1 MRLCHRGSERLLRS
15 SSRLAALTER
25 VGMPE
30 VLATLVGICL
40 LAGWAY
46 VVTHS
51 DALTQPVSEEIARAS
66 TLDSALAWPQ
76 ATQETYPA
84 LGARRGEDLEEGE
97 VSTVESAAGN
107 GRAGAGVASGSR
119 GGSAGAA
126 AAAGAVS
133 EGLGSGSV
141 GGERQGRSGR
151 QGGRGPGDWA
161 DEYGLQ
167 RSAALSGF
175 KDLGKRQDSRGGRE
189 GGRVSGDWADEHGLQ
204 RGTGALSLP
213 PLQDPETLLASRFHS
228 R

>member
-1 MRLCHRGSERLLRS
+1 MCHRGSERLLRS
-15 SSRLAALTER
+15 NSRLAALTER

-30 VLATLVGICL
+30 ALAMLVGICL

-51 DALTQPVSEEIARAS
+51 DALTEPVSEEVARAS
-66 TLDSALAWPQ
+66 SLDSALAWPQ
-76 ATQETYPA
+76 ATQATYPA

-107 GRAGAGVASGSR
+107 GGAGAGVASGSR
-119 GGSAGAA
+119 GGGAGAA

-133 EGLGSGSV
+133 EGVGSGSV
-141 GGERQGRSGR
+141 SGERPGRSGR
-151 QGGRGPGDWA
+151 QGGRGPG
-161 DEYGLQ
+161 EYGLQ
-167 RSAALSGF
+167 RSAALAGF
-175 KDLGKRQDSRGGRE
+175 TDLGKRQDSRGGRE

-213 PLQDPETLLASRFHS
+213 PVQDPENPPGLPLPQQIEAW
-228 R
+228 